1 MTNSLLLD
9 ASAAVLAP
17 PVSIASQLR
26 AAIVQGDL
34 SPGEQIRQADWAARL
49 GVSRVPIR
57 EALKTLAAEGLLS
70 HDHFRGYFVTRFG
83 PREVAQIYLM
93 RRLLES
99 ELLRSLEW
107 PDAASLAELE
117 DLGGAAADA
126 MRAGEFERW
135 NDLEHR
141 FHIRLYALSPLNLV
155 RTEVERLWILSNVYR
170 TLAALRLG
178 RERTIQAAAYYR
190 AMLDALAAH
199 DRTRM
204 VDQLSKTRIRA
215 ERSYAQRLEQRQ
227 QAARTT

>member
-1 MTNSLLLD
+1 VTNPVLLD
-9 ASAAVLAP
+9 ASPAAVAS
-17 PVSIASQLR
+17 PVSIATRLR
-26 AAIVQGDL
+26 DAIVQGDL

-99 ELLRSLEW
+99 ELLRSIEW
-107 PDAASLAELE
+107 PDAAGLAELE
-117 DLGGAAADA
+117 RLGHAAAEA
-126 MRAGEFERW
+126 MRAGDFDTW

-178 RERTIQAAAYYR
+178 RALTMQAAAYYQN
-190 AMLDALAAH
+190 MLDALAAH
-199 DRTRM
+199 DHARM
-204 VDQLSKTRIRA
+204 VDQLSKTRITA
-215 ERSYAQRLEQRQ
+215 ERSYAQRLEQQ
-227 QAARTT
+227 QHARHI